1 MTIRPG
7 PRNAITDVDGI
18 AVGNADDFVLRSG
31 VTVVLPEEPAVAGV
45 DTRGGAPGTRETD
58 LLDPANLVDRVDAVV
73 LSGGSAFGLDAASGA
88 MGWLAERGRGFAVG
102 PARVPIVPA
111 AIIFDLLNGGEKDWG
126 GDPPYRGL
134 ARQACDAAG
143 ASFALGN
150 AGAGLGAKAGRLKG
164 GLGTASFVTDDGIQV
179 GAVIVANPFGSVTM
193 PGTGSLWSWALE
205 RDDEFGGQP
214 VPRGPVAAG
223 DLDYAVPSPV
233 GGQTTIGVVATNVAL
248 TKAQVTRIAIMAQDG
263 LARAIRP
270 VHTPLDGD
278 TIFVLSTGRRP
289 LAEPAPL
296 MLARIGMLA
305 ADCAARAIGRA
316 VFHAESLGDF
326 PSYRS
331 IHGAAL
337 RQGK

>member
-18 AVGNADDFVLRSG
+18 AVGSADDSGLRSG
-31 VTVVLPEEPAVAGV
+31 VTVVLPAEPAVAAV
-45 DTRGGAPGTRETD
+45 DTRGGAPGTHETD
-58 LLDPANLVDRVDAVV
+58 LLNPANLVDRVDAVA
-73 LSGGSAFGLDAASGA
+73 LSGGSAFGLEAAAGV
-88 MGWLAERGRGFAVG
+88 MGWLAARGRGFAVG
-102 PARVPIVPA
+102 SARVPIVPA
-111 AIIFDLLNGGEKDWG
+111 AIIFDLLNGGQKDWG
-126 GDPPYRGL
+126 AMPPYRDL
-134 ARQACDAAG
+134 ARRACDAAG
-143 ASFALGN
+143 MEIALGN
-150 AGAGLGAKAGRLKG
+150 VGAGFGAKAGKLKG

-179 GAVIVANPFGSVTM
+179 GAVLVANPFGAVTI
-193 PGTGSLWSWALE
+193 PGTGTLWGWELE
-205 RDDEFGGQP
+205 RDGEFGGQP
-214 VPRGPVAAG
+214 APRGPIAPG
-223 DLDYAVPSPV
+223 DLDYAVPAPV

-248 TKAQVTRIAIMAQDG
+248 TKAQATRIAIMAQDG

-289 LAEPAPL
+289 LAEPVPL

-316 VFHAESLGDF
+316 VFHAESLGEF

>member
-18 AVGNADDFVLRSG
+18 AIGNAEDSALRSG
-31 VTVVLPEEPAVAGV
+31 VTVVLPAEPAVAAV
-45 DTRGGAPGTRETD
+45 DTRGGAPGTHETD
-58 LLDPANLVDRVDAVV
+58 LLNPANLVDRVDAVA
-73 LSGGSAFGLDAASGA
+73 LSGGSAFGLDAASGV

-102 PARVPIVPA
+102 SARVPIVPA
-111 AIIFDLLNGGEKDWG
+111 AIIFDLLNGGRKDWG
-126 GDPPYRGL
+126 REPPYRAL
-134 ARQACDAAG
+134 ARRACDAAG
-143 ASFALGN
+143 ADFALGN
-150 AGAGLGAKAGRLKG
+150 AGAGFGAKAGILKG
-164 GLGTASFVTDDGIQV
+164 GLGSASFVTGDGMQV
-179 GAVIVANPFGSVTM
+179 GVVIIANPFGAVTI
-193 PGTGSLWSWALE
+193 PGTGSLWAWALE
-205 RDDEFGGQP
+205 RDTEFGGQP
-214 VPRGPVAAG
+214 APRGPIADG
-223 DLDYAVPSPV
+223 DLDYTVPAPV

-248 TKAQVTRIAIMAQDG
+248 TKAQATRIAIMAQDG
-263 LARAIRP
+263 LAMAIRP

-289 LAEPAPL
+289 LAEPVPL
-296 MLARIGMLA
+296 TLARIGMLA